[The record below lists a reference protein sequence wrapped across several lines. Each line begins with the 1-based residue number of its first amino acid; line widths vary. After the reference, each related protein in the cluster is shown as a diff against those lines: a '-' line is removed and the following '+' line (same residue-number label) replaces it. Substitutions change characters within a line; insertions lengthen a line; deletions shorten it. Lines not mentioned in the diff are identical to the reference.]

1 MSRRGNTTSNP
12 FSLSESTDRRLLAND
27 GIYNTEILRF
37 TVVGL
42 PLLATDGVEHFSVP
56 DPFDTVTTLSPVI
69 TRIIRD

>member
-1 MSRRGNTTSNP
+1 M
-12 FSLSESTDRRLLAND
+12 
-27 GIYNTEILRF
+27 IYHVVHEVVGLDKILRF

-69 TRIIRD
+69 TRITRD